1 VAARL
6 STPRSRV
13 IATASALL
21 LLALAARVVYVLAT
35 HTFVATHD
43 ERSYNTLAS
52 VLARGHG
59 WAYHKSAFRPPGY
72 PLFLAGI
79 YAVLGVP
86 NHDWTAPRL
95 VEAVVATIGV
105 GLIGLMALQIAG
117 RTAMLITL
125 GIGALYIPLVLVGV
139 SLLTESL
146 LVPLILAATNC
157 ALRSRTVTRRYP
169 WILAAGFFSGLAA
182 LTRGNGIVVGVAL
195 ALLVWTGTPRLSWRA
210 ILAPVTLVLVAAL
223 TIMPWTIRNANAQHA
238 FVPVTTEA
246 GATLAGT
253 YNDYSATK
261 RYIWEPSGYHNYDA
275 IKNNRHLTEAQQS
288 SRLTAAVIGYI
299 GRHPTAL
306 PAAMFW
312 NTMRLLDLQGRRV
325 SRMTALTDVNVGSTW
340 ADLAV
345 VSFWLVAALAIVGC
359 FTAAARR
366 IPRAFWILPFLLWLS
381 VAPVTTGTPRFRSA
395 LEPFVIMLAALG
407 VQAIVAALVR
417 GRKRARVSDAGP
429 PIGSHR
435 GIPAVEP
442 G

>member
-1 VAARL
+1 MTV
-6 STPRSRV
+6 
-13 IATASALL
+13 SALL
-21 LLALAARVVYVLAT
+21 LLALGARVAYVLAT

-43 ERSYNTLAS
+43 EGSYNTLAS

-59 WAYHKSAFRPPGY
+59 WAYHNSAFRPPGY
-72 PLFLAGI
+72 PFFLAGV

-86 NHDWTAPRL
+86 NHDWTDPRL

-105 GLIGLMALQIAG
+105 GLIGLMALQLAG

-125 GIGALYIPLVLVGV
+125 GIGALYIPLVLVGE

-169 WILAAGFFSGLAA
+169 WILAAGVFSGLAA

-210 ILAPVTLVLVAAL
+210 ILAPITLVLVTAL
-223 TIMPWTIRNANAQHA
+223 TIMPWTIRNARAQHE

-261 RYIWEPSGYHNYDA
+261 RYIWEPSGYHNYDT
-275 IKNNRHLTEAQQS
+275 IKNDRHLTEAQQN
-288 SRLTAAVIGYI
+288 RRFTAAVIGYI
-299 GRHPTAL
+299 GRHPMAL

-325 SRMTALTDVNVGSTW
+325 SRMTARTDVNVSSMW

-345 VSFWLVAALAIVGC
+345 VNFWLVAVLAIVGC

-407 VQAIVAALVR
+407 VQAIAAALVR
-417 GRKRARVSDAGP
+417 GRKRARGSDVGP
-429 PIGSHR
+429 AIGSHR
-435 GIPAVEP
+435 GIPTAGP
-442 G
+442 R

>member
-1 VAARL
+1 MTV
-6 STPRSRV
+6 
-13 IATASALL
+13 SALL
-21 LLALAARVVYVLAT
+21 LLALGARVAYVLAT

-43 ERSYNTLAS
+43 EGSYNTLAS

-59 WAYHKSAFRPPGY
+59 WAYHNSAFRPPGY
-72 PLFLAGI
+72 PFFLAGV

-86 NHDWTAPRL
+86 NHDWTDPRL

-105 GLIGLMALQIAG
+105 GLIGLMALQLAG

-125 GIGALYIPLVLVGV
+125 GIGALYIPLVLVGE

-169 WILAAGFFSGLAA
+169 WILAAGVFSGLAA

-210 ILAPVTLVLVAAL
+210 ILAPITLVLVTAL
-223 TIMPWTIRNANAQHA
+223 TIMPWTIRNARAQHE

-261 RYIWEPSGYHNYDA
+261 RYIWEPSGYHNYDT
-275 IKNNRHLTEAQQS
+275 IKNDRHLTEAQQN
-288 SRLTAAVIGYI
+288 RRFTAAVIGYI
-299 GRHPTAL
+299 GRHPMAL

-325 SRMTALTDVNVGSTW
+325 SRMTARTDVNVEL
-340 ADLAV
+340 D
-345 VSFWLVAALAIVGC
+345 VGGPGRGQLL
-359 FTAAARR
+359 ARR
-366 IPRAFWILPFLLWLS
+366 RAGDRRLLHRRRPPHPASVLDPAVPPVAQRRAGDHRHAAIPLRTRAVRDHARGPRGPGDRRRARPRPETGAWLRRR
-381 VAPVTTGTPRFRSA
+381 AGHRQPPWDPDGGTPLRQP
-395 LEPFVIMLAALG
+395 L
-407 VQAIVAALVR
+407 
-417 GRKRARVSDAGP
+417 
-429 PIGSHR
+429 
-435 GIPAVEP
+435 
-442 G
+442 